1 MISRIHNPVNSVRKR
16 SEVNMKIIRHY
27 QNLDQ
32 HIKPNKA
39 LVILGARQVGKTT
52 LLKDY
57 LATLNPVRNKI
68 SNGVNKTVKYKLDV
82 GDDIRVQEIINS
94 MNFSKIKE
102 YAEGYELIAID
113 EAQKIKNIGQGLKI
127 MVDQIP
133 GIKIIATGSSSFEL
147 AGQIGEPLTGRKRT
161 LTLYPISQIE
171 LRNLYNNYELKS
183 RLEEYLIYGSY
194 PEVIVSKTLEEKK
207 RILNE
212 IVGSYLLK
220 DILELEKVKG
230 SKILL
235 DLLRLLA
242 FQVGNEVSLSELG
255 EKLGLD
261 YKTIAR
267 YLDLFEKS
275 FVIYSLRGFS
285 RNLRKEI
292 TKKSK
297 YYFYDNGVRNAVI
310 ANFNPLELR
319 DDIGKL
325 WENFIISERV
335 KKQSYKNIY
344 ANNYFWRTWDGKE
357 IDFIE
362 ERSGRLYAYEIKWS
376 IKTIPSQPPQDWK
389 SAYSDSIFKVISQ
402 DNYLEF
408 IC

>member
-1 MISRIHNPVNSVRKR
+1 
-16 SEVNMKIIRHY
+16 MKIPRYY
-27 QNLDQ
+27 QNLDKY
-32 HIKPNKA
+32 IKPNKV
-39 LVILGARQVGKTT
+39 LVILGPRQVGKTT

-57 LATLNPVRNKI
+57 LATI
-68 SNGVNKTVKYKLDV
+68 NKTIKYKLDV
-82 GDDIRVQEIINS
+82 GDDIRIQELINS
-94 MNFSKIKE
+94 MNFSKIKD
-102 YAEGYELIAID
+102 YIKGYEMIAID

-127 MVDQIP
+127 IVDQFP

-147 AGQIGEPLTGRKRT
+147 SGQIGEPLTGRKIT
-161 LTLYPISQIE
+161 LTLYPVSQIE
-171 LRNLYNNYELKS
+171 LNNLYNNYELKS
-183 RLEEYLIYGSY
+183 RLEEYLIYGGY
-194 PEVIVSKTLEEKK
+194 PEVVASDMVEEKK

-242 FQVGNEVSLSELG
+242 FQIGNEVSLSELG
-255 EKLGLD
+255 KQVGLD

-275 FVIYSLRGFS
+275 FVIYNLRGFS

-297 YYFYDNGVRNAVI
+297 YYFLDNGVRNAII

-325 WENFIISERV
+325 WENFIISERI
-335 KKQSYKNIY
+335 KKQSYKGIY
-344 ANNYFWRTWDGKE
+344 ANNYFWRTWEQKE

-362 ERSGRLYAYEIKWS
+362 EREGKLYAYEMKWKPER
-376 IKTIPSQPPQDWK
+376 IAPPRDWK
-389 SAYSDSIFKVISQ
+389 TAYPNSEFLTISQ
-402 DNYLEF
+402 DNYLPF
-408 IC
+408 IL

>member
-1 MISRIHNPVNSVRKR
+1 
-16 SEVNMKIIRHY
+16 MKIPRYY
-27 QNLDQ
+27 QNLDKY
-32 HIKPNKA
+32 IKPNKV
-39 LVILGARQVGKTT
+39 LVILGPRQVGKTT

-57 LATLNPVRNKI
+57 LATI
-68 SNGVNKTVKYKLDV
+68 NKTIKYKLDV
-82 GDDIRVQEIINS
+82 GDDIRIQELINS
-94 MNFSKIKE
+94 MNFSKIKD
-102 YAEGYELIAID
+102 YIKGYEMIAID

-127 MVDQIP
+127 IVDQFP

-147 AGQIGEPLTGRKRT
+147 SGQIGEPLTGRKIT
-161 LTLYPISQIE
+161 LTLYPVSQIE
-171 LRNLYNNYELKS
+171 LNNLYNNYELKS
-183 RLEEYLIYGSY
+183 RLEEYLIYGGY
-194 PEVIVSKTLEEKK
+194 PEVVASDMVEEKK

-242 FQVGNEVSLSELG
+242 FQIGNEVSLSELG
-255 EKLGLD
+255 KQVGLD

-275 FVIYSLRGFS
+275 FVIYNLRGFS

-297 YYFYDNGVRNAVI
+297 YYFLDNGVRNAII

-325 WENFIISERV
+325 WENFIISERI
-335 KKQSYKNIY
+335 KKQSYKGIY
-344 ANNYFWRTWDGKE
+344 ANNYFWRTWEQKE

-362 ERSGRLYAYEIKWS
+362 EREGKLYAYEMKWKPER
-376 IKTIPSQPPQDWK
+376 IAPPRDWK
-389 SAYSDSIFKVISQ
+389 TAYPNSEFLMISQ
-402 DNYLEF
+402 DNYLPF
-408 IC
+408 IY